1 MTSTQERHAALRER
15 LIDAA
20 QAQITDAGL
29 SSIKART
36 LATQVGCSVGAI
48 YTVFPDLHTLIL
60 AVNGRTFSA
69 MGVEISAAVAA
80 VQDGTPPERLIA
92 MARTYLSFAIAN
104 PRRWKALFDIEMSVD
119 SGVPSWY
126 VAAVGQLFQL
136 ISTPLRDLSPDA
148 SEQRI
153 DMMTRGLFSSIHGIV
168 LLGVENRIS
177 AVPREGLEEMIS
189 FIIHAASDATS
200 T

>member
-20 QAQITDAGL
+20 QVQITDAGL
-29 SSIKART
+29 SAIKART

-126 VAAVGQLFQL
+126 VAAVGQLFEL

-189 FIIHAASDATS
+189 FIIHAASDVTS
-200 T
+200 A

>member
-119 SGVPSWY
+119 SGVPPWY
-126 VAAVGQLFQL
+126 VAAVGQLFEL

-200 T
+200 A